1 MASNTIFAIV
11 RTDSRAF
18 SIGRSASAGSL
29 KLAVPSYRSNL
40 SRILCVGILCYLLGL
55 PEGSLA
61 VETGQR
67 GPLTEVRQARALSVA
82 AISEGRLVE
91 FEGVV
96 TYLRNTSKGQ
106 FNFNLNDQTGGV
118 MVYPP
123 QLIPL
128 QPGQRVRV
136 KGITAFSRE
145 GLRITASHLEPGPV
159 DGLPEPAKLDLEA
172 LRLPQNH
179 GVYAEV
185 EATVRCSR
193 LELPFIQPR
202 RLAID
207 IGRGREPLTA
217 WILHFDEQR
226 DAFAPGS
233 KVRLRGAVLHWMN
246 PRGHAQSV
254 SLMMNSVDD
263 VQVLELPVNPPK
275 QTIDEVLH
283 WNGSPKALEQIST
296 SGTVTFASPGDLL
309 VIQDGKSA
317 LRVRTLSRESLGVP
331 QISAAIGDHIEVIGF
346 PAFGEYS
353 VELED
358 ALIHAVRP
366 GDRIAPQDF
375 ASIEAVLGREGLA
388 DRDGSLIR
396 LSATVVNFREKEGG
410 TAIELISGNGHFAA
424 VLSSNERVPGFLQPG
439 AEVRLCGVCTL
450 LLTEGRRR
458 VGVAPDQFSLMIPD
472 AGDIELLRAAPWWTQ
487 ERLRIALGGLCGVAG
502 FAGVLAFAVGRKN
515 RVLKLEI
522 ARREAA
528 ESRLFSE
535 RARMASDLH
544 DNLQQ
549 TLLAASLQLNAATR
563 TVEDNPSSAAG
574 RVALAEQLLSRSRK
588 EVKEAVWDL
597 QFGAAQSQRLSDLL
611 RKECEE
617 VGGASSAQ
625 IRLLLPENEPLLPAP
640 FLVQALRI
648 ARESLANALK
658 HAGATEIRLIVAIDA
673 GALDLTVADNGRG
686 FDASGVPGPSAG
698 HFGLSNMAERAKRL
712 GGTLQI
718 SRNEEGGASVRARL
732 PLPS

>member
-1 MASNTIFAIV
+1 M
-11 RTDSRAF
+11 
-18 SIGRSASAGSL
+18 
-29 KLAVPSYRSNL
+29 AVPPHCSNRR
-40 SRILCVGILCYLLGL
+40 RILYLGILCHFMCL
-55 PEGSLA
+55 PEGLFA
-61 VETGQR
+61 VETGEGR
-67 GPLTEVRQARALSVA
+67 PLTEVRHARALSVA
-82 AISEGRLVE
+82 AISEGKPVE

-96 TYLRNTSKGQ
+96 TYLRNASKEQ
-106 FNFNLNDQTGGV
+106 FNFNLNDPTGGV

-123 QLIPL
+123 ELIPL

-172 LRLPQNH
+172 LCLPQNH

-217 WILHFDEQR
+217 WILHFDENR
-226 DAFAPGS
+226 DAFVPGT

-246 PRGHAQSV
+246 PRGQVQSV

-263 VQVLELPVNPPK
+263 VQVLQSPINPPE
-275 QTIDEVLH
+275 QTIDEVLR
-283 WNGSPKALEQIST
+283 WNGSPRAIEQIST
-296 SGTVTFASPGDLL
+296 SGIVTFTSPGDLL

-317 LRVRTLSRESLGVP
+317 LRVRAVGRESLGVP
-331 QISAAIGDHIEVIGF
+331 QITAAIGDRVEVSGF

-358 ALIHAVRP
+358 ALIHNVRP
-366 GDRIAPQDF
+366 GVPIAPEDY
-375 ASIEAVLGREGLA
+375 ASTEAVLGRQGLA

-396 LSATVVNFREKEGG
+396 LSATVVNFREKEGN
-410 TAIELISGNGHFAA
+410 TAIDLISGSGHFTA
-424 VLSSNERVPGFLQPG
+424 VLPSSERVPAFLQPG
-439 AEVRLCGVCTL
+439 AELRLSGVCAL

-458 VGVAPDQFSLMIPD
+458 VGVAPDQFRLIIPD
-472 AGDIELLRAAPWWTQ
+472 ASHIELLQAAPWWTPD
-487 ERLRIALGGLCGVAG
+487 RLRIALGGLCGIAG

-515 RVLKLEI
+515 RVLKQEI

-549 TLLAASLQLNAATR
+549 TLLAASLQLNAAAR
-563 TVEDNPSSAAG
+563 TLEDNPEGASG
-574 RVALAEQLLSRSRK
+574 RLALAEQLLSRSRK

-597 QFGAAQSQRLSDLL
+597 QFEATHRQRLSDLL
-611 RKECEE
+611 RRECDE
-617 VGGASSAQ
+617 VGGASSTQ
-625 IRLLLPENEPLLPAP
+625 FRLLVPENEPPLPAT
-640 FLVQALRI
+640 FLAEALRI
-648 ARESLANALK
+648 ARESMTNALK
-658 HAGATEIRLIVAIDA
+658 HAGATEIRLIVAIEG
-673 GALDLTVADNGRG
+673 GALDLTVSDNGPG
-686 FDASGVPGPSAG
+686 FDACSVPGPSAG
-698 HFGLSNMAERAKRL
+698 HFGLSNMAERARRL
-712 GGTLQI
+712 GGLLQI
-718 SRNEEGGASVRARL
+718 SRNEEGGASVHARL
-732 PLPS
+732 PLPL